1 MATAT
6 ASVHANQAPPRLRLV
21 HRRLDLESLCTEWQ
35 VSLDAAERG
44 IAASAPLLKAQEV
57 AVRRERL
64 RIERLAV
71 AAELRC
77 FARVTRAWGPTCPKV
92 EPGAPG
98 GVAAVRT
105 PGSVSTTTPRA
116 TPSDPN
122 RSTCGGSDDPGFG
135 VRPRQ
140 ARVCIS

>member
-6 ASVHANQAPPRLRLV
+6 ASVHASQAPPRLRLV
-21 HRRLDLESLCTEWQ
+21 HPPLDLESLPAEWQ
-35 VSLDAAERG
+35 VALEAAERAL
-44 IAASAPLLKAQEV
+44 AASTPLKAQEV

-71 AAELRC
+71 AAELRR
-77 FARVTRAWGPTCPKV
+77 FARLTRAWSPTCPKV

-116 TPSDPN
+116 TP
-122 RSTCGGSDDPGFG
+122 
-135 VRPRQ
+135 
-140 ARVCIS
+140 I